1 MKLRVG
7 IIFLIFL
14 VLNLFFCNYVYSYNT
29 DRLIRVGI
37 SSNDFSKLLY
47 NETNITSYS
56 KYYVYNKENNKK
68 ILSLNPNEVLNVKFK
83 DGKFIITQES
93 KHSIDVLSKTIELKS
108 EDNGYFQIVGLKRAG
123 KDVFYD
129 GTIEFVAN
137 KTQNN
142 KFAIVNIVPLEN
154 YLKSVVPNEMPVRFG
169 LEALKAQSVAAR
181 NYVLKPR
188 EKFYKEFDVC
198 DSTSSQVYYGISSRK
213 ELSNKAVDETRGI
226 VALYKDNLILALYC
240 STIGGYSESYKN
252 AFSINKPKVKFP
264 SEDIPYLRAKPDN
277 KHVQKL
283 ETEGLATWFYTND
296 IKSFDIESPY
306 YRWETSWSYNEIE
319 DILKKRIIQNINSGF
334 IYPIVDKDFNFGK
347 LKDIKVKERGESG
360 KIISLDIVFDN
371 ITFNVKKELIIRKL
385 FIKNNRMLKSA
396 NFVLQFVYDKD
407 KLGDKSLK
415 SSYYQFEKEE
425 ASSELPLYFDEVK
438 AIGGGFGHG
447 VGLSQFGAAFMAKN
461 GYNFEKILK
470 HYYSNINLGTEPYHL
485 SCYDNEYLSQF
496 YTKDKKA
503 FLVFENNLSFAK
515 IFIDVNDNLIEINLN
530 PAIIKHKEDISK
542 FIKKGT
548 NIVKVTLDNENNNK
562 NKVNIK
568 TFVEL
573 NSD

>member
-425 ASSELPLYFDEVK
+425 ASSELPLHFDEVK

-515 IFIDVNDNLIEINLN
+515 IFVDVNDNLIEINLN

>member
-1 MKLRVG
+1 M
-7 IIFLIFL
+7 IYI
-14 VLNLFFCNYVYSYNT
+14 NNFF
-29 DRLIRVGI
+29 
-37 SSNDFSKLLY
+37 
-47 NETNITSYS
+47 NICTS
-56 KYYVYNKENNKK
+56 
-68 ILSLNPNEVLNVKFK
+68 
-83 DGKFIITQES
+83 
-93 KHSIDVLSKTIELKS
+93 
-108 EDNGYFQIVGLKRAG
+108 
-123 KDVFYD
+123 
-129 GTIEFVAN
+129 
-137 KTQNN
+137 
-142 KFAIVNIVPLEN
+142 
-154 YLKSVVPNEMPVRFG
+154 
-169 LEALKAQSVAAR
+169 
-181 NYVLKPR
+181 
-188 EKFYKEFDVC
+188 
-198 DSTSSQVYYGISSRK
+198 
-213 ELSNKAVDETRGI
+213 
-226 VALYKDNLILALYC
+226 
-240 STIGGYSESYKN
+240 
-252 AFSINKPKVKFP
+252 
-264 SEDIPYLRAKPDN
+264 
-277 KHVQKL
+277 
-283 ETEGLATWFYTND
+283 
-296 IKSFDIESPY
+296 
-306 YRWETSWSYNEIE
+306 
-319 DILKKRIIQNINSGF
+319 
-334 IYPIVDKDFNFGK
+334 FNFGK

-515 IFIDVNDNLIEINLN
+515 IFVDVNDNLIEINLN

>member
-14 VLNLFFCNYVYSYNT
+14 VLSLFFCNYVYSYNT

-515 IFIDVNDNLIEINLN
+515 IFVDVNDNLIEINLN

>member
-83 DGKFIITQES
+83 DGKFILTQES

-169 LEALKAQSVAAR
+169 LEALKAQSVSAR

-515 IFIDVNDNLIEINLN
+515 IFVDVNDNLIEINLN

>member
-14 VLNLFFCNYVYSYNT
+14 VLNLFFCNCAYSYNT

-83 DGKFIITQES
+83 DGKFILTQES

-485 SCYDNEYLSQF
+485 SCYDNEYLAQF

-515 IFIDVNDNLIEINLN
+515 IFVDINDNLIEINLN

>member
-83 DGKFIITQES
+83 DGKFILTQES

-515 IFIDVNDNLIEINLN
+515 IFVDVNDNLIEINLN